1 MTNKQNTE
9 QHLALH
15 DHDAHLQQVLKAMPD
30 EKLCVRASEVFQQ
43 LCDPTRLRILWLLAH
58 SEQCVNNISVAINM
72 SASAVSHHLRVL
84 RQAGLIVNRRE
95 GKEIYYKLAQDRMAS
110 LIHKMIDDVFEISC
124 PCNEGK

>member
-1 MTNKQNTE
+1 MTNKQHTD
-9 QHLALH
+9 QHLTLH
-15 DHDAHLQQVLKAMPD
+15 DHDAHLDKVLETMPD
-30 EKLCVRASEVFQQ
+30 EKSFALASEMFQQ

-95 GKEIYYKLAQDRMAS
+95 GKEIYYKLAQDRMSS

-124 PCNEGK
+124 PCDE